1 MKLNSIFAALICTLS
16 FFFTSCDKNDD
27 FEDEYV
33 VNRTTKTLTVDV
45 ENEIKISEDM
55 YNLYDVTITYSYD
68 GNVFFESL
76 NKKYLVGSSSNAGKN
91 HSAYMV
97 QKYTVNKSIDTDKL
111 EITICATPKANAQEI
126 LDEMPDTKKV
136 NLYCNAEGF
145 VNSDYIT
152 YFNEQHNTSALIGLN
167 KDKVNNYFANGK
179 VVVYKAIMK

>member
-1 MKLNSIFAALICTLS
+1 MKLNSIFAALVCTLS

-76 NKKYLVGSSSNAGKN
+76 NKKYLVGSTSNVGKN
-91 HSAYMV
+91 HAVYLV
-97 QKYTVNKSIDTDKL
+97 QKYTVNKSIDTNNL
-111 EITICATPKANAQEI
+111 EITISATPKANAQEI
-126 LDEMPDTKKV
+126 LDEMPDTKNV